1 MQRCSIRNWNGTDGS
16 VAQPSADIVIYMPGV
31 MRELNTVDIYCQVID
46 NYGDAGVCWRLAR
59 SLAQH
64 GLAVN
69 LWIDDLERLAALRPE
84 LRTDL
89 PTQRLDGFTVCAW
102 VAETALHQPADL
114 VIEAFGCRMPAAQLT
129 AMAAMS
135 SPPVWINLE
144 YLSAESWIDEHHGLP
159 SPHPSLPLTRYF
171 FFPGFDLR
179 SGGLIREQHL
189 LAERNAFNATARDAF
204 LVRLGIALEPAEM
217 LISIFCYP
225 SAPLSELLSTLH
237 AGPPVLCVFP
247 GGLPEECEALQT
259 GAVRLQ
265 ALPFLDPDDYDRLLW
280 SSDLN
285 FVRGEDSAVRAQWAG
300 QPFIWQ
306 LYEQAEGAHHVK
318 RAAFL
323 SRYFQN
329 FDDGLA
335 ALVDAGWQRWNRETD
350 ASLNWLALV
359 KKLPGWSI
367 HARGWAGQLGNQS
380 DLASRLLGF
389 ARKIR

>member
-16 VAQPSADIVIYMPGV
+16 VAQPSADILIYMLGV
-31 MRELNTVDIYCQVID
+31 MRGLNTVDIYCQVID

-59 SLAQH
+59 SLAEH
-64 GLAVN
+64 GLAAT
-69 LWIDDLERLAALRPE
+69 LWIDDLARLAALRPA
-84 LRTDL
+84 LQLDL
-89 PTQRLDGFTVCAW
+89 PTQRLDGFTVRTW
-102 VAETALHQPADL
+102 DAETTPHQPADL
-114 VIEAFGCRMPAAQLT
+114 VIEAFGCRMPAVQLT

-144 YLSAESWIDEHHGLP
+144 YLSAESWVDEHHGLP

-189 LAERNAFNATARDAF
+189 LAERHAFDATARDAF
-204 LVRLGIALEPAEM
+204 LARLGIALEPAEV
-217 LISIFCYP
+217 LFSVFCYP
-225 SAPLSELLSTLH
+225 SAPLGELLKSLH
-237 AGPPVLCVFP
+237 DGPPVLCVFP
-247 GGLPEECEALQT
+247 GGLPEGCEVLAA
-259 GAVRLQ
+259 GAVRVQ
-265 ALPFLDPDDYDRLLW
+265 ALPFLQPDDYDRLLW
-280 SSDLN
+280 SCDLN

-318 RAAFL
+318 QEAFL
-323 SRYFQN
+323 RRYLAT
-329 FDDGLA
+329 FDDDLA
-335 ALVDAGWQRWNRETD
+335 ALLAAAWHRWNGKTQT
-350 ASLNWLALV
+350 ASDWPALV
-359 KKLPGWSI
+359 SALPRCLVNAG
-367 HARGWAGQLGNQS
+367 AWAGQLGNQS

>member
-16 VAQPSADIVIYMPGV
+16 IAQPSADIVIYMPGV

-59 SLAQH
+59 SLAEH
-64 GLAVN
+64 GLAAT
-69 LWIDDLERLAALRPE
+69 LWIDDLARLAALRPALQVE
-84 LRTDL
+84 L
-89 PTQRLDGFTVCAW
+89 PTQRLDGFTVRTW
-102 VAETALHQPADL
+102 DAETTPHQPADL

-129 AMAAMS
+129 AMAAMR
-135 SPPVWINLE
+135 SPSVWINLE
-144 YLSAESWIDEHHGLP
+144 YLSAESWVDEHHGLP

-189 LAERNAFNATARDAF
+189 LAERHAFDATARDAF
-204 LVRLGIALEPAEM
+204 LARLGIALEPAEV
-217 LISIFCYP
+217 LLSVFCYP
-225 SAPLSELLSTLH
+225 SAPLGELLKALH
-237 AGPPVLCVFP
+237 DGPPVLCVFP
-247 GGLPEECEALQT
+247 GGLPEGCEALAA
-259 GAVRLQ
+259 GAVRVQ
-265 ALPFLDPDDYDRLLW
+265 ALPFLQPDDYDRLLW
-280 SSDLN
+280 SCDLN

-318 RAAFL
+318 QEAFL
-323 SRYFQN
+323 RRYLAT
-329 FDDGLA
+329 FDDDLA
-335 ALVDAGWQRWNRETD
+335 APLAAAWHRWNGKTQA
-350 ASLNWLALV
+350 ASDWPALV
-359 KKLPGWSI
+359 SALPRCLV
-367 HARGWAGQLGNQS
+367 HAGAWAGQLGNQS

>member
-1 MQRCSIRNWNGTDGS
+1 
-16 VAQPSADIVIYMPGV
+16 

>member
-1 MQRCSIRNWNGTDGS
+1 
-16 VAQPSADIVIYMPGV
+16 
-31 MRELNTVDIYCQVID
+31 MREINTIDIYCQVID

-59 SLAQH
+59 ALAQH
-64 GLAVN
+64 GLAVT
-69 LWIDDLERLAALRPE
+69 LWVDDLLRLAALRPA
-84 LRTDL
+84 LQADL
-89 PTQRLDGFTVCAW
+89 SSQVLDGFTVCAW
-102 VAETALHQPADL
+102 NAATVPHPPADL

-129 AMAAMS
+129 AMASMS

-144 YLSAESWIDEHHGLP
+144 YLSAESWVDEHHGLP
-159 SPHPSLPLTRYF
+159 SPHPSLPLKRYF

-179 SGGLIREQHL
+179 SGGLIRERHL
-189 LAERNAFNATARDAF
+189 LAERAAFNTVARDAF
-204 LVRLGIALEPAEM
+204 LARLGVVLAPTEKL
-217 LISIFCYP
+217 LSIFCYP
-225 SAPLSELLSTLH
+225 SAPLCELLKTLH

-247 GGLPEECEALQT
+247 GGLPEGCEALQA

-265 ALPFLDPDDYDRLLW
+265 ALPFLEPDDYDRLLW

-323 SRYFQN
+323 IRYFQN
-329 FDDGLA
+329 FDDSLA
-335 ALVDAGWQRWNRETD
+335 ALVEAGWQRWNRETD
-350 ASLNWLALV
+350 APLDWPALV
-359 KKLPGWSI
+359 KALPGWSI
-367 HARGWAGQLGNQS
+367 HAYAWAEQMGNQS
-380 DLASRLLGF
+380 DLVSRLLGF